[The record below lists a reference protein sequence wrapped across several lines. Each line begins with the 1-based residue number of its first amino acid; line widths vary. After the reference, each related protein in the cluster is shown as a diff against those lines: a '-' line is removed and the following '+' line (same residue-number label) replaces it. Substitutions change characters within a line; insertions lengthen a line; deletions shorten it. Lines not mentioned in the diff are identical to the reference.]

1 MMKVLVVVLVVVIFF
16 LYTRALVVDCLRL
29 SRRRGTQEISRPNC
43 RHKINMSSFGNRFK
57 RGGGHF
63 ASSARYEALDG
74 ESLMTAQEQVKRCCC
89 CCFLSALSSFARDDD
104 DDDLDENVSSF
115 LSLRRE

>member
-1 MMKVLVVVLVVVIFF
+1 
-16 LYTRALVVDCLRL
+16 
-29 SRRRGTQEISRPNC
+29 
-43 RHKINMSSFGNRFK
+43 MSSFGNRFK

-115 LSLRRE
+115 FSLRRE

>member
-1 MMKVLVVVLVVVIFF
+1 
-16 LYTRALVVDCLRL
+16 
-29 SRRRGTQEISRPNC
+29 
-43 RHKINMSSFGNRFK
+43 MSSFGNRFK

-89 CCFLSALSSFARDDD
+89 CCCFLSALSSFARARDDD

>member
-1 MMKVLVVVLVVVIFF
+1 
-16 LYTRALVVDCLRL
+16 
-29 SRRRGTQEISRPNC
+29 
-43 RHKINMSSFGNRFK
+43 MSSFGNRFK

-89 CCFLSALSSFARDDD
+89 CCCCCFLSALSSFARDDD
-104 DDDLDENVSSF
+104 MMIWMKMSRRFSRYEENNIPIPNNNAFDVLVLTRTLDSADL
-115 LSLRRE
+115 

>member
-1 MMKVLVVVLVVVIFF
+1 
-16 LYTRALVVDCLRL
+16 
-29 SRRRGTQEISRPNC
+29 
-43 RHKINMSSFGNRFK
+43 MSSFGNRFK

-104 DDDLDENVSSF
+104 MMIWMKMSRRFSRYEENNIPIPNNNAFDVLVLTRTLDSADL
-115 LSLRRE
+115 

>member
-1 MMKVLVVVLVVVIFF
+1 
-16 LYTRALVVDCLRL
+16 
-29 SRRRGTQEISRPNC
+29 
-43 RHKINMSSFGNRFK
+43 MSSFGNRFK

-89 CCFLSALSSFARDDD
+89 CCCCFLSALSSFARDDD
-104 DDDLDENVSSF
+104 DLDENVSSF
-115 LSLRRE
+115 LVTKNNIPIPNNNAFDVLVLTRTHIHSADL

>member
-1 MMKVLVVVLVVVIFF
+1 
-16 LYTRALVVDCLRL
+16 
-29 SRRRGTQEISRPNC
+29 
-43 RHKINMSSFGNRFK
+43 MSSFGNRFK
-57 RGGGHF
+57 RGGGH
-63 ASSARYEALDG
+63 YEALDG

>member
-1 MMKVLVVVLVVVIFF
+1 
-16 LYTRALVVDCLRL
+16 
-29 SRRRGTQEISRPNC
+29 
-43 RHKINMSSFGNRFK
+43 MSSFGNRFK
-57 RGGGHF
+57 RGGGH
-63 ASSARYEALDG
+63 YEALDG
-74 ESLMTAQEQVKRCCC
+74 ESLMTAQEQVKRCCCCC

>member
-1 MMKVLVVVLVVVIFF
+1 
-16 LYTRALVVDCLRL
+16 
-29 SRRRGTQEISRPNC
+29 
-43 RHKINMSSFGNRFK
+43 MSSFGNRFK

-89 CCFLSALSSFARDDD
+89 CCCCCFLSALSSFFFCAMVMTMMIWMKMSRR
-104 DDDLDENVSSF
+104 F
-115 LSLRRE
+115 SLRRI

>member
-1 MMKVLVVVLVVVIFF
+1 
-16 LYTRALVVDCLRL
+16 
-29 SRRRGTQEISRPNC
+29 
-43 RHKINMSSFGNRFK
+43 MSSFGNRFK

-89 CCFLSALSSFARDDD
+89 CCCCCFLSALSSFARDY
-104 DDDLDENVSSF
+104 DDLDENVSSF

>member
-1 MMKVLVVVLVVVIFF
+1 
-16 LYTRALVVDCLRL
+16 
-29 SRRRGTQEISRPNC
+29 
-43 RHKINMSSFGNRFK
+43 MSSFGNRFK

-89 CCFLSALSSFARDDD
+89 FLSALSSFARDDD
-104 DDDLDENVSSF
+104 LDENVSSY
-115 LSLRRE
+115 LS

>member
-1 MMKVLVVVLVVVIFF
+1 
-16 LYTRALVVDCLRL
+16 
-29 SRRRGTQEISRPNC
+29 
-43 RHKINMSSFGNRFK
+43 MSSFGNRFK

-89 CCFLSALSSFARDDD
+89 CCFLSALSSFFCAMMMMIWMKMSRRFSRYEENNIPIPNNNAFDVLVLTRTLDSA
-104 DDDLDENVSSF
+104 DL
-115 LSLRRE
+115 